1 MAQRESSENVKTK
14 YHKTAGG
21 VVINSRHEV
30 LVIVRDIER
39 DGVLVH
45 EVRLPKGHIDPG
57 ESSEKAAMREVCEE
71 SGYCH
76 LKIAGDLGVGRSSF
90 TFNGKHH
97 ERDEQYYLMELTDP
111 AHEAPQPMSE
121 EEALF
126 TPHWIPIAEAA
137 ESMTYESERDFV
149 KRAWDLVRGMGE

>member
-1 MAQRESSENVKTK
+1 MKTK

-21 VVINSRHEV
+21 VVINDRKEV
-30 LVIVRDIER
+30 LVIIRDIER
-39 DGVLVH
+39 DGKLVH

-57 ESSEKAAMREVCEE
+57 ESAKAAAMREVCEE

-76 LKIAGDLGVGRSSF
+76 LRITDDLGTGHS
-90 TFNGKHH
+90 TFAFRDKLH

-111 AHEAPQPMSE
+111 RHVPPQPMSA

-126 TPHWIPIAEAA
+126 EPRWIPLAEAP
-137 ESMTYESERDFV
+137 EQMTYETERDFV
-149 KRAWDLVRGMGE
+149 RRAWKLVLGLEITGEN

>member
-1 MAQRESSENVKTK
+1 MKTK
-14 YHKTAGG
+14 YHTTAGG
-21 VVINSRHEV
+21 VVINSAQKV

-39 DGVLVH
+39 DGTLIH

-76 LKIAGDLGVGRSSF
+76 LRIIDDLGTGHSTF

-97 ERDEQYYLMELTDP
+97 ERDEQFYLMELTDP
-111 AHEAPQPMSE
+111 RHEPPQPMSE

-126 TPHWIPIAEAA
+126 EPHWLPLSEAVA
-137 ESMTYESERDFV
+137 QMTYESERDFV
-149 KRAWDLVRGMGE
+149 ERAWKLVQGLG

>member
-1 MAQRESSENVKTK
+1 MTTK

-21 VVINSRHEV
+21 VVINSDGEV

-39 DGVLVH
+39 DGVVVH

-57 ESSEKAAMREVCEE
+57 ETSERAAIREVCEE

-76 LKIAGDLGVGRSSF
+76 LRITKDLGVGHSTF
-90 TFNGKHH
+90 TFRGKRH

-111 AHEAPQPMSE
+111 THEAPQPMSE

-126 TPHWIPIAEAA
+126 
-137 ESMTYESERDFV
+137 
-149 KRAWDLVRGMGE
+149 

>member
-1 MAQRESSENVKTK
+1 MQTK

-21 VVINSRHEV
+21 VVVNGTGEV

-39 DGVLVH
+39 EGVLVH

-57 ESSEKAAMREVCEE
+57 ESPREAAMREVCEE

-76 LKIAGDLGVGRSSF
+76 LRVTGDLGTGHSSYDF
-90 TFNGKHH
+90 RGKHH
-97 ERDEQYYLMELTDP
+97 ERDEAYFLMELTDP
-111 AHEAPQPMSE
+111 TRRPPEPSSE

-126 TPHWIPIAEAA
+126 EPRWIPLQDAA
-137 ESMTYESERDFV
+137 DQMTYESERDFV
-149 KRAWDLVRGMGE
+149 QRAWKRVQGLE